1 VILVRPAAQGDAAGM
16 SAVLIA
22 SIRDLCIK
30 DHQNIEK
37 VVAGWTANK
46 TPEGVLAM
54 LAGAGA
60 QGFVAEVDGAI
71 AAVGLVSGD
80 GSIGLNYVSPA
91 FRFQGVSRA
100 LLAHMEDAIKA
111 SGRDVATL
119 TSTATAH
126 RFYQEAGWIDAGPPQ
141 QGFTLIGYPMRKAL

>member
-1 VILVRPAAQGDAAGM
+1 MIRVRPAASDDAAAM

-22 SIRDLCIK
+22 SIRELCVE
-30 DHQNIEK
+30 DHHNIEK

-46 TPEGVLAM
+46 TPEGVVAM
-54 LAGAGA
+54 LADAGA
-60 QGFVAEVDGAI
+60 QGFVAEVDGAV
-71 AAVGLVSGD
+71 AAVGMVLGD

-100 LLAHMEDAIKA
+100 LLAHMEGAIKA
-111 SGRDVATL
+111 SGRDVAML
-119 TSTATAH
+119 MSTATAH